1 MPSTR
6 PYITLSYVSSLD
18 GKITKGNDPY
28 VHNWASKEDQSNF
41 AKLIKEHSVII
52 ISSKTYE
59 IIKKN
64 IKHQAGK
71 LRIVMTR
78 NPQQY
83 KSETMPGM
91 LEFTSDSPKKIL
103 QKLSKKGIKKVL
115 LAGGSI
121 LTNLFL
127 KEKLVDS
134 LIITLEPKLFGEGT
148 PLIAPSSLNI
158 DLQLMSMKKLNKR
171 GTILLT
177 YKILKK

>member
-1 MPSTR
+1 MPSNH

-28 VHNWASKEDQSNF
+28 VHNWASKEDQSHF
-41 AKLIKEHSVII
+41 TKLIKEHPVII

-59 IIKKN
+59 VIKQN

-83 KSETMPGM
+83 KSETIPGM

-103 QKLSKKGIKKVL
+103 QKLSKKGIKKIL

-121 LTNLFL
+121 LTNLFF
-127 KEKLVDS
+127 KEKLVDC
-134 LIITLEPKLFGEGT
+134 LILTLEPKIFGEGI
-148 PLIAPSSLNI
+148 PLIAPSSLKL
-158 DLQLMSMKKLNKR
+158 DLQLISMKKLNR
-171 GTILLT
+171 QGTILLT
-177 YKILKK
+177 YKIKY